1 MPTNL
6 QQQKQDLHQETPSFE
21 ALFSLE
27 GIGRYIISLTIII
40 IKGIIVSVFID
51 KDEEE
56 REKIR
61 RSVRDQAG
69 VDTED
74 LLFPSPSGSSIS
86 QGTKRKVCYTY
97 TLHIF
102 DTLFWGHNILF
113 SRRNS
118 TANLYLESNVAI
130 YFQDLKI

>member
-1 MPTNL
+1 MWMATGVRYANKPSAAETRPASRDTFIRSTL
-6 QQQKQDLHQETPSFE
+6 QS
-21 ALFSLE
+21 
-27 GIGRYIISLTIII
+27 GRNWKVYYISNYHHF
-40 IKGIIVSVFID
+40 KGIIVSVFID

-102 DTLFWGHNILF
+102 GTLFWGHNILF
-113 SRRNS
+113 SRRNLNFIS
-118 TANLYLESNVAI
+118 SIKL
-130 YFQDLKI
+130 

>member
-6 QQQKQDLHQETPSFE
+6 QQQKQDMHQETPSFE

-102 DTLFWGHNILF
+102 GPCFGDTISFFLGEIPLQIFILSLMLQYIF
-113 SRRNS
+113 K
-118 TANLYLESNVAI
+118 T
-130 YFQDLKI
+130 